1 MKPLRPL
8 AAALLALTITAR
20 ADEEKKPATPTAAE
34 PAATP
39 EKKPSGKDAT
49 QEELEAKFK
58 TTLTNA
64 TFNGRW
70 CMIKDGKLTP
80 EKEEK
85 YTINGVNKLFSDRW
99 LIRARIQYGDHDVT
113 APIPVKVKWAGDTAV
128 ITVDDFG
135 LPGGASYSARVLVY
149 KNTYAGTW
157 SAGDH
162 GGLLNGVITSE
173 AEAPPK

>member
-1 MKPLRPL
+1 
-8 AAALLALTITAR
+8 
-20 ADEEKKPATPTAAE
+20 
-34 PAATP
+34 
-39 EKKPSGKDAT
+39 
-49 QEELEAKFK
+49 
-58 TTLTNA
+58 
-64 TFNGRW
+64 
-70 CMIKDGKLTP
+70 MIKDGKLTP

-173 AEAPPK
+173 AEAPQSRRLFQSRFEHPRRSRTFHPPHAAPATS